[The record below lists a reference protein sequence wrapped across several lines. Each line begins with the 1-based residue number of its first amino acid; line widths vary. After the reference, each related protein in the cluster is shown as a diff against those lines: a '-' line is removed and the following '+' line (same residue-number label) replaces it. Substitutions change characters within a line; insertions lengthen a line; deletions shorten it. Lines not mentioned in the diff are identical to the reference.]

1 MRREAGM
8 HYLVLAALFVGALIT
23 CNLVATKFVE
33 VDMGFRRFT
42 LSAGILAY
50 PVTFLITDV
59 LSEIYGKKRTQNV
72 VWAGFAATVFT
83 LAILALG
90 GHYSATE
97 ASQVSDDMYNAV
109 FKNSPRLIAASMIA
123 YLSAQLVDVR
133 IFHFWKRVTKGKML
147 WVRNNFSTI
156 FSQLIDTSL
165 VVSVIFIDIE
175 NGKPVS
181 SIGWGAYGQL
191 ILDGW
196 FFKVIWAALD
206 TPIFYGLSYWYKRR
220 FKLQNGEMLKVEL

>member
-1 MRREAGM
+1 M
-8 HYLVLAALFVGALIT
+8 HYLILSALFIGALIT

-33 VDMGFRRFT
+33 VDMGIRRFT

-59 LSEIYGKKRTQNV
+59 LSEIYGKRRTQNV
-72 VWAGFAATVFT
+72 VWAGFAATIFT

-90 GHYSATE
+90 GHYNATE
-97 ASQVSDDMYNAV
+97 NSQVSDDMYNAV

-133 IFHFWKRVTKGKML
+133 VFHFWKRITKGKML

-156 FSQLIDTSL
+156 FSQLIDTTL
-165 VVSVIFIDIE
+165 VVSVIFINIE
-175 NGKPVS
+175 NGRPVS
-181 SIGWGAYGQL
+181 TIGWTAYGQL

-196 FFKVIWAALD
+196 LFKVIWAALD

-220 FKLQNGEMLKVEL
+220 FNLKNGGVLKVEL